1 MRLTRNDVY
10 DLRAGD
16 LIRDNDG
23 TLYEIQDEYNCV
35 SDSISAKEITID
47 ENDDMIYEIGRTLL
61 KMSDLHR
68 FEAI

>member
-10 DLRAGD
+10 DLKAGD

-23 TLYEIQDEYNCV
+23 TLYEIQDEYNCAN
-35 SDSISAKEITID
+35 DSISTKEITID
-47 ENDDMIYEIGRTLL
+47 ENDDMIYEEGRTLL

-68 FEAI
+68 FEEC

>member
-35 SDSISAKEITID
+35 NDSISAKEITID